1 MAVPQ
6 VDHGDVSR
14 SGMAEES
21 CQTGDK
27 VLRRSVVQS
36 AHVSNETALMIAI
49 VAAYVVTLAMCLVM
63 FGWPFD
69 WS

>member
-1 MAVPQ
+1 
-6 VDHGDVSR
+6 
-14 SGMAEES
+14 MAEES